1 MEQPKVQIYGIMA
14 CNVYWDFEKSPRGK
28 FQHKFLI
35 SFYPTP
41 GVFTPDLIETI
52 IAYGPDDYK
61 VQFSKDQK
69 FDNENKDGWIFDPTY
84 NNYWYMINL
93 DAGFMKEGEY
103 TIEVTCK
110 NGEVLKKSRYQDNR
124 KSNEIL
130 NAYLK
135 NQYELYTSF
144 EPSRLKPLPADS
156 PLKDI
161 KCKWKTLKD
170 VADVDAYYVTRV
182 AEASTSLEFDTQQLV
197 WWDNIYVQKMRGDA
211 TAGINRGEIVIT
223 TELKPKT
230 SYGYFVEI
238 TDGNVQEESNICIFQ
253 PHQFFVTP

>member
-1 MEQPKVQIYGIMA
+1 M
-14 CNVYWDFEKSPRGK
+14 
-28 FQHKFLI
+28 
-35 SFYPTP
+35 
-41 GVFTPDLIETI
+41 
-52 IAYGPDDYK
+52 
-61 VQFSKDQK
+61 
-69 FDNENKDGWIFDPTY
+69 
-84 NNYWYMINL
+84 
-93 DAGFMKEGEY
+93 
-103 TIEVTCK
+103 TCK
-110 NGEVLKKSRYQDNR
+110 NGDVVKKSRYQDNR
-124 KSNEIL
+124 KSDEIL

-182 AEASTSLEFDTQQLV
+182 AEASTSMEFDTQKLA
-197 WWDNIYVQKMRGDA
+197 WWDNIYVQRMRGDA
-211 TAGINRGEIVIT
+211 KAGINRGEVVIT
-223 TELKPKT
+223 SELKPKT

-238 TDGNVQEESNICIFQ
+238 TDGNVQEEANICIFQ